1 MVNHGYPK
9 LFGKDRAQVKDR
21 TVKLGIP
28 SGFFDL
34 IAVLEFFGGVF
45 VAVGFLTPVASGL
58 LALQMA
64 GNALWHVTKTQK
76 ATPQC
81 KV

>member
-34 IAVLEFFGGVF
+34 SLSLNSSGVYSS
-45 VAVGFLTPVASGL
+45 LSGS
-58 LALQMA
+58 
-64 GNALWHVTKTQK
+64 
-76 ATPQC
+76 
-81 KV
+81 